1 MGWMSETYSWNISE
15 VISTVYKMK
24 YNLYKDY
31 RSVMKE
37 LWRKTWFFLLALKQP
52 LHKFNRNLTDLSIA
66 YPYAIKSLEK

>member
-1 MGWMSETYSWNISE
+1 
-15 VISTVYKMK
+15 MK